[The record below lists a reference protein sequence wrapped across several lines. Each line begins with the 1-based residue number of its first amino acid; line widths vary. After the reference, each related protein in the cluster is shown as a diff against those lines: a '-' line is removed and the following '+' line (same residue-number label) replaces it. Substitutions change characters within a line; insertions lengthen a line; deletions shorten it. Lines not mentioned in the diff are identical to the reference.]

1 MNLMSAMVFAA
12 VIAANLMD
20 AGLLRL
26 F

>member
-1 MNLMSAMVFAA
+1 MNLTSAMVFAA